1 MCLVELCI
9 IGVVGKMR
17 LCVFLFLLFVF
28 IFSESPKN
36 EESLEIVF

>member
-17 LCVFLFLLFVF
+17 LCVFLFFVF

-36 EESLEIVF
+36 EEPLEIIF